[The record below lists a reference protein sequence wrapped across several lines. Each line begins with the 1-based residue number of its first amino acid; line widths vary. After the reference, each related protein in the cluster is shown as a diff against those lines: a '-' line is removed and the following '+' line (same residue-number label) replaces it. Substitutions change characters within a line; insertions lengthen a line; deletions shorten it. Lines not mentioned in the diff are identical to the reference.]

1 MLAIRILRKSSEE
14 VVQCRR
20 NSLLRVVC
28 RICENSGIKS
38 MLDTI
43 RTLYDNPVCPGF
55 YEFVIKENLPL
66 FMKKLSEA
74 MGHERFARRSTA
86 SGLCASKFLE
96 AAGKL
101 LRYQTDWI

>member
-1 MLAIRILRKSSEE
+1 MLAIRILSKISSEG

-28 RICENSGIKS
+28 GICKNSRIEST
-38 MLDTI
+38 LDTI
-43 RTLYDNPVCPGF
+43 RTSYDDAMCPSF

-74 MGHERFARRSTA
+74 MGHERFAWRSTA
-86 SGLCASKFLE
+86 SSLCASEFLE

-101 LRYQTDWI
+101 LKY